1 MNREHR
7 GRGDRDA
14 HRVEVFIRIVGDFV
28 VQGRVDDDVGWNNEY
43 GVAVGCC
50 PCPLTHADIAASTA
64 YVLDVELFPEM
75 LGQTLRNQAAEY
87 IRRTTGRVGN
97 DHTYGSRWIG
107 LRLRKPRQ
115 GPDLDER
122 QKGEIRWAEAV
133 TLLTAR
139 DDDDAFAE
147 MRRHF
152 SEEQIVEL
160 TVFCG
165 MWKRRCLQL
174 LDLLEARRT
183 LVIRT
188 VGTFRAACGRGRPQG
203 LPVWQKVH

>member
-1 MNREHR
+1 
-7 GRGDRDA
+7 
-14 HRVEVFIRIVGDFV
+14 
-28 VQGRVDDDVGWNNEY
+28 
-43 GVAVGCC
+43 GCC

-122 QKGEIRWAEAV
+122 WGRSAGPRPLRCSPREMTMMLSQRCDGIS
-133 TLLTAR
+133 AR
-139 DDDDAFAE
+139 N
-147 MRRHF
+147 R
-152 SEEQIVEL
+152 S
-160 TVFCG
+160 
-165 MWKRRCLQL
+165 WN
-174 LDLLEARRT
+174 
-183 LVIRT
+183 
-188 VGTFRAACGRGRPQG
+188 
-203 LPVWQKVH
+203 